1 MLFLNGQLCCGNI
14 QPAAN
19 FLIFLLFTKT
29 YNSFSI
35 KSGCCVCCCYVP
47 RVLGSFYRHF
57 VLVLLVVCVSVCF
70 TRQGGFC
77 DLSRQLIGGS
87 TADWDLELRPL
98 VRGCSWLGFLKSPVL
113 DQFFLPVPAV
123 GLVCTLCGGLYD
135 I

>member
-1 MLFLNGQLCCGNI
+1 MQ
-14 QPAAN
+14 
-19 FLIFLLFTKT
+19 KV
-29 YNSFSI
+29 
-35 KSGCCVCCCYVP
+35 VCTPFGGACYVS

-70 TRQGGFC
+70 TRQCGFC

-98 VRGCSWLGFLKSPVL
+98 VRGCSWLGSLKSPVL